1 MFHTILFVDVWWYS
15 YNLPNLCFPFWNQLF
30 QSINKCQR
38 KTLYQLNQLFICPSS
53 ISGGELFERVVAD
66 DFTLTEKD
74 CILFTRQICEGVDYM
89 HKQNVVHLDLK
100 VYNIFESPISR
111 FPGSCIVFVVVRL
124 GKSIRACTIL
134 YLGIKLIER
143 YKELIFCYTITA

>member
-1 MFHTILFVDVWWYS
+1 MHKV
-15 YNLPNLCFPFWNQLF
+15 QR
-30 QSINKCQR
+30 QR
-38 KTLYQLNQLFICPSS
+38 KGARRSGRDELSSAPKTIATGRGFRVSSGSYHGHRIVSVVENRLFFFNYLKIIDFPVVIIIIIIDFTQPILTKICTVYSPS

-100 VYNIFESPISR
+100 VDTKYSTLEH
-111 FPGSCIVFVVVRL
+111 
-124 GKSIRACTIL
+124 
-134 YLGIKLIER
+134 
-143 YKELIFCYTITA
+143 